1 MKLME
6 KVSGIGRSEFLKNV
20 FTIFSGN
27 VIAQAIPFL
36 IEPVIARIYSPED
49 FAVLSVYLSVANLF
63 SIIATGR
70 YELAVML
77 PKEDRKAVN
86 VIGLSVAISLAVSVL
101 SFLIVWIFNSQIC
114 NILEN
119 QDVSS
124 YLYLVPLSVLSVG
137 WYQTFNYWNSRKKRF
152 KNVTYSKTTQSVV
165 YSGSAVGLGTAGMI
179 PSGLILSQII
189 GQFFGLF
196 PLLFSFLKK
205 DKNMLKEVS
214 REEMK
219 AVATEYQDFPKINS
233 LHAFCDVLRNSGA
246 VFLLSHYYSQA
257 QVGQHSRTIRLLF
270 GPLSIIASAVGQV
283 FYQRAA
289 DCHQNGG
296 NLRQLVVKV
305 VLALTGISVP
315 MFLIVMFFGPD
326 LFAWFLGENWRQ
338 AGEFG
343 RLLAPWVF
351 LNFITTPVS
360 QIPIIV
366 NRQKTAFLISVIGHT
381 LFLAAIAV
389 GGICHNIN
397 LGFILVSASQLAF
410 LGFMLFWIIKIC
422 NSKNQ
427 YDG

>member
-1 MKLME
+1 MKLTE
-6 KVSGIGRSEFLKNV
+6 KVSGIGHSEFLKNV

-86 VIGLSVAISLAVSVL
+86 VIGLSVAISLAVSML
-101 SFLIVWIFNSQIC
+101 SFLIVWLFNSQIC

-214 REEMK
+214 KEEMK

-326 LFAWFLGENWRQ
+326 LFSWFLGENWRQ

>member
-1 MKLME
+1 MK
-6 KVSGIGRSEFLKNV
+6 KFNQGTSEFLKNV
-20 FTIFSGN
+20 LTIFSGN

-77 PKEDRKAVN
+77 PKEDKKSVN
-86 VIGLSVAISLAVSVL
+86 VIALSIFISLIVSAF
-101 SFLIVWIFNSQIC
+101 SFLVVWLFNSQIC

-119 QDVSS
+119 GEVSS

-165 YSGSAVGLGTAGMI
+165 YSGTAIGLGEAGML

-196 PLLFSFLKK
+196 PLLFSFLRK
-205 DKNMLKEVS
+205 DRGLLEDVSKNEV
-214 REEMK
+214 K
-219 AVATEYQDFPKINS
+219 AVAAEYHDFPRINS

-246 VFLLSHYYSQA
+246 VFLLSHFYTKA

-283 FYQRAA
+283 FYQKAA
-289 DCHQNGG
+289 DCYQTGG

-305 VLALTGISVP
+305 VLALSAISLP
-315 MFLIVMFFGPD
+315 MFLFVMFFGPD

-366 NRQKTAFLISVIGHT
+366 NKQKTAFLISVAGHT
-381 LFLAAIAV
+381 MFLFAIAA
-389 GGICHNIN
+389 GGWYKNIN
-397 LGFILVSASQLAF
+397 LGFILVSASQLIF
-410 LGFMLFWIIKIC
+410 LGFMLFWIIKISE
-422 NSKNQ
+422 NKK
-427 YDG
+427 